1 MQREAAYQE
10 SVGLCRAESL
20 EIFAVWQRYGGMEK
34 GLSLTEIV
42 NIPAWLR
49 KDFDTILGALGKE
62 RRRRK
67 ALQPKP
73 PKESNAIRNYRRR

>member
-10 SVGLCRAESL
+10 AVGLCRDESL
-20 EIFAVWQRYGGMEK
+20 EIFAVWQRYGGLEK

-42 NIPAWLR
+42 NMPAWLR
-49 KDFDTILGALGKE
+49 RDFDTILGMLGKE

-73 PKESNAIRNYRRR
+73 KRNTDAIRNHRRR